1 MNFKEHIKKNF
12 QIAWPVMLSQAGQI
26 VVNVADN
33 VMVGGLGGRFD
44 TVENLQLGT
53 TALAGV
59 ALGNSVL
66 FIIMST
72 AFGFSFGMSPLVA
85 QADVQG
91 RTNRGAKVF
100 SHGLLLNLIITA
112 LLLVVLYCVEPLLF
126 KMEQPPEV
134 VQAAIPYIRIA
145 GISIIP
151 LMIFQSLR
159 QLSEG
164 LSLTL
169 NVAIATIVANV
180 LNIFFNYLFIYGN
193 WGMPRLEIAG
203 AALGTLISRIIM
215 IVLLL
220 VLMLKNPKTRM
231 YLKAVSFKI
240 FDKYI
245 FRKLVS
251 LGTPTALQ
259 MFFEMGTF
267 SAAAFICG
275 MAGTDQLAAHQIALN
290 LASITFMLCIGIST
304 AATVRVG
311 NQWGMKHFQNLRKA
325 GFSAI
330 VMTMA
335 IMSLSGISFIV
346 FRHTLPEIYTEDLAV
361 ISIAAQLLIV
371 AALFQ
376 LADGIQVTALGSL
389 RGMQDVFIPA
399 VITLVAYFVIALPL
413 GYYLTIP
420 REMGAFGMWIGLG
433 LGLIFSAI
441 ALVLRFYLKTKQLL
455 LQN

>member
-44 TVENLQLGT
+44 HVENIQLGT

-85 QADVQG
+85 QADAKNNVQ
-91 RTNRGAKVF
+91 RGAKVF

-112 LLLVVLYCVEPLLF
+112 LLLIVLFSIEPLLF
-126 KMEQPPEV
+126 KMKQPVEV

-145 GISIIP
+145 GISIVP

-203 AALGTLISRIIM
+203 AAFGTLISRVIM
-215 IVLLL
+215 IFVLLF
-220 VLMLKNPKTRM
+220 LMLKNPKTQM

-240 FDKYI
+240 FNKFI
-245 FRKLVS
+245 FRKLFN
-251 LGTPTALQ
+251 LGAPTAMQ

-275 MAGTDQLAAHQIALN
+275 MAGTNQLAAHQIALN

-311 NQWGMKHFQNLRKA
+311 NQFGLKHFKNLRKA

-330 VMTMA
+330 VMTMM
-335 IMSLSGISFIV
+335 IMTISGISFII
-346 FRHTLPEIYTEDLAV
+346 FRHILPEFYTENPAV
-361 ISIAAQLLIV
+361 IGIASQLLII

-376 LADGIQVTALGSL
+376 LADGTQVTALGSL

-399 VITLVAYFVIALPL
+399 MITLVAYFVIALPL
-413 GYYLTIP
+413 GYFLTITKG
-420 REMGAFGMWIGLG
+420 MGALGMWIGLG
-433 LGLIFSAI
+433 SGLIFSAI
-441 ALVLRFYLKTKQLL
+441 ALVSRFYLKTKQLVL
-455 LQN
+455 PN

>member
-1 MNFKEHIKKNF
+1 
-12 QIAWPVMLSQAGQI
+12 MLSQAGQI

-44 TVENLQLGT
+44 HVENIQLGT

-85 QADVQG
+85 QSDAKNNIQ
-91 RTNRGAKVF
+91 RGAKVF

-112 LLLVVLYCVEPLLF
+112 LLLIVLFSIEPLLF
-126 KMEQPPEV
+126 KMKQPVEV

-311 NQWGMKHFQNLRKA
+311 NQWGVKHFQNLRKA

-420 REMGAFGMWIGLG
+420 KEMGAFGMWIGLG